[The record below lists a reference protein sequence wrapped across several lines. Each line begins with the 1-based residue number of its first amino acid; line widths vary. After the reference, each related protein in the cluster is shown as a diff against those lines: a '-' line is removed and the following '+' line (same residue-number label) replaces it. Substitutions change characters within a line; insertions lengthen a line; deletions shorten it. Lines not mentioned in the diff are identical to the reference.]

1 MWFVDAL
8 ASGFQH
14 PTDPGRLHL
23 FRIVYGTVCTLRS
36 ALSFGQGGWDR
47 FAPGSLS
54 SHTAEQ
60 RFGPA
65 RARLLTGAYRPVL
78 IARTAAAVALAAGLA
93 PRAALMMVLAG
104 TAMELLYL
112 KSPNAVRYTLLTGG
126 CLLVAGDLGH
136 GVGIAHGS
144 STANTWA
151 LCLLVLITTDVYWNS
166 AWHKLRSQQ
175 FRTGLYLA
183 QWVHTYTQVKDQ
195 LPYRGQHAIPGV
207 VRRHM
212 GNLTDRDVRLWRMVA
227 ATVIT
232 AEIALPPA
240 LLIPQTMPY
249 AIIAGITMHIAFT
262 ALKPRQLVT
271 FSGLTVGSY
280 VAFAA

>member
-8 ASGFQH
+8 ASGFQY

-23 FRIVYGTVCTLRS
+23 FRILYGTVCTLRF
-36 ALSFGQGGWDR
+36 ALALGQGGWNR

-54 SHTAEQ
+54 THTAEQ
-60 RFGPA
+60 RYGPA

-78 IARTAAAVALAAGLA
+78 IARTVAAAALAAGLA
-93 PRAALMMVLAG
+93 PRAALVMVLAG
-104 TAMELLYL
+104 AAMELCYL
-112 KSPNAVRYTLLTGG
+112 KSPNAVRYTLLTGA

-136 GVGIAHGS
+136 GPAIEHGS

-166 AWHKLRSQQ
+166 AWQKIRSPQ

-183 QWVHTYTQVKDQ
+183 QWVHTYTQVRDR
-195 LPYRGQHAIPGV
+195 LPYRGQHAIPGAV
-207 VRRHM
+207 LRHM
-212 GNLTDRDVRLWRMVA
+212 GNLTGRDVRLWRLVA

-240 LLIPQTMPY
+240 LLIEQTMPY
-249 AIIAGITMHIAFT
+249 AVAVGIVMHVAFT
-262 ALKPRQLVT
+262 CLKPRQLIT
-271 FSGLTVGSY
+271 FSGLTTGSY
-280 VAFAA
+280 TAFTP